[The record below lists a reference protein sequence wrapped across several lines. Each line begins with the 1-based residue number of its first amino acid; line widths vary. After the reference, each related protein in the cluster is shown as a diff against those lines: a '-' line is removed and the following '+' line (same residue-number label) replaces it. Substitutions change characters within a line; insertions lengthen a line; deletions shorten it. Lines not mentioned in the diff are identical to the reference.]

1 MNAIGP
7 SLAIGVSTMRS
18 AGDVVLASMALKEG
32 ADREALSRFGADVW
46 DLDPAI
52 FHITAR
58 NAFRTIDFRD
68 IACPVERLTAK
79 EYIYAW
85 LNELLPDRA
94 GRLRPLS
101 TRTALATLCRFM
113 AFVRGRLGR
122 FDVEATDQNLLDA
135 YLAHEKARDVL
146 PSQVAACLRPI
157 VQLHRLAPFLTHG
170 GLGFVPWHGRAI
182 STVAGCNG
190 RPYENVTPRIPEA
203 VIGALVRW
211 SLKYIDVFAPDIFAA
226 RAELDALERAY
237 AARPGYAKRGHLE
250 GRMAAW
256 TALRRAAGRG
266 IPVWNTPERHGG
278 MSGAIARSGRYGGD
292 VVNMQLIALQAGIH
306 PTTLSQ
312 FPARKLVLAA
322 IEELGVE
329 YGGMDTPITLD
340 PDSRRPWRERFDAFE
355 LIREERHL
363 QTAAYILCSYLT
375 GMRDSEVQ
383 AMRPGCLQRGLS
395 SDGMIERLAIRS
407 IIYKGR
413 DARGEIEEWVTIAP
427 VARAVEVAELLAARH
442 RAPHQHDGLWI
453 VLERGTAIERGLTH
467 IVRQINRYRE
477 HLDDRYGSEG
487 APLVPLVDDSTWIFN
502 TRQFRRTLAWYIA
515 NRPFGVVAGKIQY
528 KHTSVAMFDGYA
540 GASTSGFRQEVEQ
553 ERALGQLDDIVAQYE
568 ARRRGEKLAGPAG
581 GRVAAEMQR
590 VEAATGVL
598 PGIIADEKRV
608 KAMLAHLART
618 LHVGV
623 LNDCYFDRATALC
636 LRSSDVDHAVP
647 RLSNCAPDRCP
658 NSCITSSHVPA
669 WQAAIDDADAL
680 LKNNKCLSAAQRTA
694 IHEDRTRMSRLIA
707 PLTEPAP

>member
-1 MNAIGP
+1 MSGTDPA
-7 SLAIGVSTMRS
+7 LATSVSTIRS
-18 AGDVVLASMALKEG
+18 ADDRVLASMALKEG
-32 ADREALSRFGADVW
+32 ANREELSRFGEDLW

-58 NAFRTIDFRD
+58 NAFRTVDFRG

-113 AFVRGRLGR
+113 AFVRARLGG
-122 FDVEATDQNLLDA
+122 FNAGAIDQKLLDA
-135 YLAHEKARDVL
+135 YLADQKARNVL
-146 PSQVAACLRPI
+146 PSRVAACLRPI

-170 GLGFVPWHGRAI
+170 GIDFVPWHGRAI
-182 STVAGCNG
+182 FTVAGCDP
-190 RPYENVTPRIPEA
+190 RAYENMTPRIPEA

-211 SLKYIDVFAPDIFAA
+211 SLKYVDVFAADIFAA
-226 RAELDALERAY
+226 RSELDTLECAY
-237 AARPGYAKRGHLE
+237 AARSGYAKRGHLA

-256 TALRRAAGRG
+256 IASRRATGRG
-266 IPVWNTPERHGG
+266 VPVWNTPNRLGG
-278 MSGAIARSGRYGGD
+278 ISGTIARSGSYRGD
-292 VVNMQLIALQAGIH
+292 VVNMRLIALQAGIH

-312 FPARKLVLAA
+312 PQARKLVLAA

-329 YGGMDTPITLD
+329 YGGMDTPIT
-340 PDSRRPWRERFDAFE
+340 PDSDSGRPWRERFDAFA
-355 LIREERHL
+355 LVREERHL

-375 GMRDSEVQ
+375 GMRDGEVQ
-383 AMRPGCLQRGLS
+383 AMRPGCLKRGLS
-395 SDGMIERLAIRS
+395 TDGMIERLAVRS

-413 DARGEIEEWVTIAP
+413 GTRGEIEEWVTIAP
-427 VARAVEVAELLAARH
+427 VARAVEVAERLAARH

-453 VLERGTAIERGLTH
+453 VLERGSAIERGLSH

-477 HLDDRYGSEG
+477 HLDEQYGDGG
-487 APLVPLVDDSTWIFN
+487 APLVPLVDERSWTFN

-528 KHTSVAMFDGYA
+528 KHASVAMFDGYA
-540 GASTSGFRQEVEQ
+540 GASASGFRQEVEQ

-568 ARRRGEKLAGPAG
+568 AGCRGEKLAGPAAA
-581 GRVAAEMQR
+581 RIAAEMKR
-590 VEAATGVL
+590 VETATEL
-598 PGIIADEKRV
+598 PGIVAGEKRV
-608 KAMLAHLART
+608 KGMLAHLART

-623 LNDCYFDRATALC
+623 LNDCFFDRATALC
-636 LRSSDVDHAVP
+636 LRSSEVDNAAP

-658 NSCITSSHVPA
+658 NSCITNRHVPA
-669 WQAAIDDADAL
+669 WQAAIDDAEVL
-680 LKNNKCLSAAQRTA
+680 LRNKRLSRTQRAAIR
-694 IHEDRTRMSRLIA
+694 EDRNRMSRLIA
-707 PLTEPAP
+707 PLTDPAP